1 MAPQTTVKP
10 ISRKEEKTLLKAGLR
25 LFSSGF
31 PNPKRINGPTPATI
45 ETLALRSL
53 QMSLPEREKLFDH
66 MTICS
71 PCFNQ
76 YHSLVRK
83 KQLHRRLTRLTLY
96 TALLLS
102 VGAAIWWGITR
113 FHSPQ
118 GSQVASQQPKH
129 PVSPPV
135 GEGTTTP
142 KPAEVLPYIPMVL
155 DLRNQAVTRGPENKH
170 GKASIPTVPR
180 QHLDFSIYLPIGSE
194 EGKYQIRLLSQSSK
208 ILSDTKGVARF
219 QDHRVVL
226 MAKMDLTQVSTGNYR
241 LAIRQGEWDWAYY
254 SLQVQ

>member
-1 MAPQTTVKP
+1 MAPQTPVKS
-10 ISRKEEKTLLKAGLR
+10 ISRKEERTLLKAGLR

-31 PNPKRINGPTPATI
+31 PNPKRINCPAPATI

-53 QMSLPEREKLFDH
+53 QMSLPDREKLFDH

-83 KQLHRRLTRLTLY
+83 KQLHRRLTKLTLY
-96 TALLLS
+96 TVLLLS
-102 VGAAIWWGITR
+102 MGAATWWGITR

-118 GSQVASQQPKH
+118 GSQVASRQPKH

-142 KPAEVLPYIPMVL
+142 KPAEGLAYIPMVL
-155 DLRNQAVTRGPENKH
+155 DLRNQAVTREPENKH

-180 QHLDFSIYLPIGSE
+180 QHFDFSIYLPIGSE
-194 EGKYQIRLLSQSSK
+194 EGKYQIRLLNQSSK

-226 MAKMDLTQVSTGNYR
+226 MARMDLTQVSIGKYR
-241 LAIRQGEWDWAYY
+241 LAIRQGEWNWAYY
-254 SLQVQ
+254 SIQVQ